1 MSAGRLSITADAA
14 ATVVTGERYRLT
26 IPAGSAD
33 AYLAD
38 VEGTVWTRL
47 LLAASVDRVD
57 AVDERFGRVEI
68 ATRDA
73 GDFVELTATQS
84 STAWQ
89 VERTVLEC
97 RPGDVRV
104 RVEVEGAGRIADVT
118 LLGARAILPS
128 GAAGVFRSSIGF
140 RTVFLPT
147 PTRPVAFL
155 RPSSAPAQLGVVGD
169 ADPGRL
175 NAIFSPPPLCFAF
188 GRADDLTT
196 EAVLAEASVAPD
208 EPEQWL
214 AAHIAAPV
222 EECGFT
228 TLGYEP
234 LDGGY
239 LLRLRYE
246 GHTAARDRWVSPEIV
261 LHPVARPLDAITG
274 LRDDLVARG
283 WAAGAPGAPGDSE
296 APSDAADAG
305 PAWWREP
312 LFCGWGAQCAAAIAD
327 WPDPAE
333 AATARGWDPWLNPV
347 RPPSLPTS
355 ALSSSARYDRWL
367 ELLEENGLEPGTVV
381 IDDRWQQNYGLN
393 DVDESQWPDLKGWIA
408 QQHARGRRV
417 LLWFKAW
424 APDGLPAE
432 LCIRTAAGE
441 PICADPGNPE
451 YRALLAEQVRWM
463 LGPDGLD
470 ADGFKVDFTQRGPSG
485 ASLQGSPA
493 TEEGHWGVAA
503 LHTLLRTLHDA
514 AKAAKPEAMIIAH
527 AMHPAFCDV
536 EDVLRLNDMQERDES
551 GRLVPIALQA
561 RVRAAIAAAALP
573 RHPIDTDQWPM
584 PNHAEWAAYVDAQPE
599 LGIPALYYVESI
611 DNSGESITAGDLERV
626 ARSWREYRARAH

>member
-1 MSAGRLSITADAA
+1 MSGGRLSIATDAA
-14 ATVVTGERYRLT
+14 ATVITGDRYRLT
-26 IPAGSAD
+26 MPAGSAD

-38 VEGTVWTRL
+38 AEGTVWTRL
-47 LLAASVDRVD
+47 MLTTSVDRAD
-57 AVDERFGRVEI
+57 AVDERYGRADI
-68 ATRDA
+68 AIRDA
-73 GDFVELTATQS
+73 GHFFELIVTQAS
-84 STAWQ
+84 SAWRA
-89 VERTVLEC
+89 ERTVLEC

-104 RVEVEGAGRIADVT
+104 RVEVEGSGRVSDVT
-118 LLGARAILPS
+118 LLGGRAILPS

-140 RTVFLPT
+140 RTVFVPT

-175 NAIFSPPPLCFAF
+175 NAIFSPPPLCFGF
-188 GRADDLTT
+188 GRADELAT
-196 EAVLAEASVAPD
+196 EAVLAEASVTAG

-214 AAHIAAPV
+214 AAHLAAPV

-239 LLRLRYE
+239 LFRLRYE
-246 GHTAARDRWVSPEIV
+246 GHTTARDRWVSPEIV
-261 LHPVARPLDAITG
+261 LHPVDAPLDTVTG

-283 WAAGAPGAPGDSE
+283 WARSATRDGA
-296 APSDAADAG
+296 DAA
-305 PAWWREP
+305 PAWWQEP

-333 AATARGWDPWLNPV
+333 AAAARGWDPWLNPV
-347 RPPSLPTS
+347 RPPKLPTS
-355 ALSSSARYDRWL
+355 ALSSRARYDDWL
-367 ELLEENGLEPGTVV
+367 ELLERNGLEPGTVV
-381 IDDRWQQNYGLN
+381 IDDRWQKSYGLN

-441 PICADPGNPE
+441 PVCADPGNPE

-463 LGPDGLD
+463 LGPDGLG

-485 ASLQGSPA
+485 VSLQGSPA
-493 TEEGHWGVAA
+493 TGEGHWGIAA
-503 LHTLLRTLHDA
+503 LHTLLGTLRAA
-514 AKAAKPEAMIIAH
+514 AKEAKPDAMIIAH
-527 AMHPAFCDV
+527 AMHPAFGDV

-561 RVRAAIAAAALP
+561 TVRAAIARAALP

-584 PNHAEWAAYVDAQPE
+584 PNHAEWAAYVDVQPE
-599 LGIPALYYVESI
+599 LGIPALYYVDSI
-611 DNSGESITAGDLERV
+611 DNSGESITAGDLEQV
-626 ARSWREYRARAH
+626 ARSWREYRARAR

>member
-1 MSAGRLSITADAA
+1 VSGGRLSITTDAA

-26 IPAGSAD
+26 VPAGSAD

-38 VEGTVWTRL
+38 VDGTVWTRL
-47 LLAASVDRVD
+47 LLTASVDRVD
-57 AVDERFGRVEI
+57 AADERFGRVEI
-68 ATRDA
+68 STRDT
-73 GDFVELTATQS
+73 GEFFELTATQAS
-84 STAWQ
+84 SAWR

-97 RPGDVRV
+97 RPGEVRV
-104 RVEVEGAGRIADVT
+104 RVEVEGSGWIADVT
-118 LLGARAILPS
+118 LLGGRAILPS

-140 RTVFLPT
+140 RSVFLPT

-175 NAIFSPPPLCFAF
+175 NAVFSPPPLCFGF
-188 GRADDLTT
+188 GRSDDMAS
-196 EAVLAEASVAPD
+196 EAVLAETSVSPGAA
-208 EPEQWL
+208 EQWL
-214 AAHIAAPV
+214 AAHLAAPV

-228 TLGYEP
+228 TLAYEP

-239 LLRLRYE
+239 LFRLRYE
-246 GHTAARDRWVSPEIV
+246 GHTPAREGWTSPEIV
-261 LHPVARPLDAITG
+261 LRPVGGPLDAIVA
-274 LRDDLVARG
+274 LRDDLVAHG
-283 WAAGAPGAPGDSE
+283 WASDLAGSAT
-296 APSDAADAG
+296 AAA

-327 WPDPAE
+327 WPDPVE

-355 ALSSSARYDRWL
+355 ALSSSARYDGWL
-367 ELLEENGLEPGTVV
+367 ALLEQNGLEPGTVV
-381 IDDRWQQNYGLN
+381 IDDRWQKHYGRN

-408 QQHARGRRV
+408 RQHARGRRV

-432 LCIRTAAGE
+432 LCIRTADGE
-441 PICADPGNPE
+441 PVCADPGNPE

-463 LGPDGLD
+463 LGEDGLD

-485 ASLQGSPA
+485 VSLQGSPA
-493 TEEGHWGVAA
+493 TEDGGWGVAA

-514 AKAAKPEAMIIAH
+514 AKAAKPDAMVIAH
-527 AMHPAFCDV
+527 AMHPAFGGV

-561 RVRAAIAAAALP
+561 RVRAAIATAALP

-584 PNHAEWAAYVDAQPE
+584 PDHAEWAAYVDVQPE
-599 LGIPALYYVESI
+599 LGIPALYYLESI
-611 DNSGESITAGDLERV
+611 DNSGESITAADLEHV
-626 ARSWREYRARAH
+626 ARSWRDYRALAR